1 MVWLRILSLVVV
13 TGTAVA
19 CAKLATSQ
27 SDNKSLSDLAGSE
40 WGMEGQDSPFVKF
53 GSNGE
58 MNGNGGCN
66 SFGGSYELN
75 GERLIIGPIMSTKKA
90 CFGDVMKQ
98 ETAFFKALQKAH
110 RIDATHLKL
119 IIYDTD
125 NNELLSLI
133 RRDWD

>member
-1 MVWLRILSLVVV
+1 MVWLRVLSIALVA
-13 TGTAVA
+13 GTVVA

-27 SDNKSLSDLAGSE
+27 TEPQSLKGLAGSE
-40 WGMEGQDSPFVKF
+40 WGLDGQNALFVQF
-53 GSNGE
+53 GSNRE

-66 SFGGSYELN
+66 NFGGSYELN

-98 ETAFFKALQKAH
+98 ESAFFQALQKAH
-110 RIDATHLKL
+110 HIQATHLKL
-119 IIYDTD
+119 IIFDAE
-125 NNELLSLI
+125 NNELLSLK

>member
-1 MVWLRILSLVVV
+1 MVWLRILSIALVA
-13 TGTAVA
+13 GTAVA
-19 CAKLATSQ
+19 CAKIVSSQDQSQ
-27 SDNKSLSDLAGSE
+27 SVKDLAGSE
-40 WGMEGQDSPFVKF
+40 WGLEGQDAPFVQF

-66 SFGGSYELN
+66 NFGGSYELN
-75 GERLIIGPIMSTKKA
+75 GERLIIGPIMSTKKG

-119 IIYDTD
+119 IIYDAED
-125 NNELLSLI
+125 NELLSLI

>member
-1 MVWLRILSLVVV
+1 MVWLRILTVALVA
-13 TGTAVA
+13 GTAVA

-27 SDNKSLSDLAGSE
+27 TEAKSLTDLAGSE
-40 WGMEGQDSPFVKF
+40 WGLEGQDAPFVKF

-98 ETAFFKALQKAH
+98 ESVFFKSLQKAH
-110 RIDATHLKL
+110 HIEVTHLKL
-119 IIYDTD
+119 IIFDAD
-125 NNELLSLI
+125 NNELMSLI